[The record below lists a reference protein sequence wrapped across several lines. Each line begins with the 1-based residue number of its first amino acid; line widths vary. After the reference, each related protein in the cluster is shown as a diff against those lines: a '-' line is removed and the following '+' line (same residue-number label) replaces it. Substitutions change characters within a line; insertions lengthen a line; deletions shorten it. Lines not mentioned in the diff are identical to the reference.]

1 MDIREEISLSKRDTL
16 RKSSSLPDSD
26 QNKHRNKLVGFKD
39 KPWVGRVSPKKSKL
53 VSEFNPITGVQVVNT
68 PIDVVVA
75 DNAKLDKDDVVKKS
89 AVADKDDVVKK
100 PVVADKAPTTVVV
113 SDKALATDNDKG
125 SLSVDVVPDDIVL
138 NKASV
143 VVKQKPVKV
152 NENSAVNVGK
162 APVKDKALVKDK
174 VEVSV
179 LKSSLSVDV
188 VPDDMVLNKSA
199 GNAVLS
205 KDKLKQKVIPTV
217 QGLSEVSVLRSSN
230 QKDKPKV
237 KYKVPVHVSRSK
249 ETHVKRKRN
258 LLKENENKKE
268 VKVKLLKGKSK
279 KEDFDSELETDD
291 VGSSFDEVDRKPNKL
306 KLKGG
311 LKRKRNVSD
320 SDSSALDDEKIRT
333 SPSSLFSAI
342 GNSRVDMLNFL
353 EEIALKDI
361 QVNDIAS
368 KLVGAQEVNFIF
380 EVNFLTLFTNTMG
393 MSYGLKGHICLDV
406 VRRLREDCVITD
418 IDWCGYIYDCL
429 KDNKLLTGTNHY
441 LGPLAFLFLLYLD
454 STKFNRFSVV
464 RTRPTIRKWSSYSM
478 KQRQELELNDRV
490 LGLLELHGEW
500 TEAVGQETEGF
511 TVILFKEPISF
522 NDDDGNG
529 DDDTG
534 NGDDD
539 GNRDDDVGVDND
551 VNEDDDDN
559 GDGNDSSVNDK
570 EVHVEDDGNRVVDG
584 NGDGHDD
591 NGGSKKHVESTGKQ
605 SVDPTDPT
613 GEEIDEY
620 LYGHALDAI
629 NEYFLRMEESDAGP
643 VTPDRLATRVS
654 KLSPSREKRMVKPSP
669 YLLSPYM
676 NKKTKVLPK
685 ITRLVVESKLQ
696 CDMLRRLRFK
706 YATKIL
712 LHEINVHAPKMLELA
727 KEFD

>member
-1 MDIREEISLSKRDTL
+1 TYQA
-16 RKSSSLPDSD
+16 P
-26 QNKHRNKLVGFKD
+26 
-39 KPWVGRVSPKKSKL
+39 
-53 VSEFNPITGVQVVNT
+53 
-68 PIDVVVA
+68 
-75 DNAKLDKDDVVKKS
+75 VKE
-89 AVADKDDVVKK
+89 K
-100 PVVADKAPTTVVV
+100 PVKDNVKAPV
-113 SDKALATDNDKG
+113 KG
-125 SLSVDVVPDDIVL
+125 SLSVD
-138 NKASV
+138 ASL
-143 VVKQKPVKV
+143 KEKPIKG
-152 NENSAVNVGK
+152 NVK
-162 APVKDKALVKDK
+162 AP

-188 VPDDMVLNKSA
+188 VPDDVVLNKSA
-199 GNAVLS
+199 GNVGKEKLS
-205 KDKLKQKVIPTV
+205 IIVKEKSIGVVYTTK
-217 QGLSEVSVLRSSN
+217 SSN
-230 QKDKPKV
+230 QKDKPEV
-237 KYKVPVHVSRSK
+237 KYKVPVRVSRSK

-258 LLKENENKKE
+258 LLKGNENKKK

-291 VGSSFDEVDRKPNKL
+291 VGSSFDEVDRKPKKL
-306 KLKGG
+306 KLKDG

-320 SDSSALDDEKIRT
+320 SNSSALDDEKIRRLVNKLKKKVKKEESDEESVSKNPKKKERHLTLDEASHELYLLSFPTFRIRT

-342 GNSRVDMLNFL
+342 GNSRVDTLNFL
-353 EEIALKDI
+353 EEICFSSLHNVTIDKMPSRLGRFVVANFNEKTYSLSLDTGNKIKVTHKKIHDILGVLVGGYSLFDLEERPVEHEFVRLWVGQFFPKALKDI

-368 KLVGAQEVNFIF
+368 KLVGAQEVDFF
-380 EVNFLTLFTNTMG
+380 FKVNFLTLFTNTMG

-406 VRRLREDCVITD
+406 VRRLHEDCVITD
-418 IDWCGYIYDCL
+418 IDWCCYIYVSL
-429 KDNKLLTGTNHY
+429 KDNKLPTGTNHY
-441 LGPLAFLFLLYLD
+441 LGPFAFLILLYLD
-454 STKFNRFSVV
+454 STKFDEFLVV
-464 RTRPTIRKWSSYSM
+464 RTRPTIRKWSSYLM

-534 NGDDD
+534 NGNDD